1 MEPEEGL
8 YLYRVLTVEPIG
20 EERDSGGCSAWLA
33 LAPAGAWG
41 RMELEQQKWVG
52 VAVGTHHQPRAQ
64 AFRPTARVEVP
75 RIDARTHRC
84 FPGSS
89 VLKNLPANAG
99 DRGVVPRSGRSLR
112 CLFVLKRLSSYIG
125 CLQCSFSFVSPQN
138 QRPVDS
144 IQNPDKMQE
153 DEKRLSPRSCWVL
166 CSVEACVRAAVQMA
180 RAVYLRGTLTTESF
194 SSSS

>member
-1 MEPEEGL
+1 M
-8 YLYRVLTVEPIG
+8 EPIG

-112 CLFVLKRLSSYIG
+112 EGSG
-125 CLQCSFSFVSPQN
+125 NPLQCSCLGNPMDRNLASYSPWG
-138 QRPVDS
+138 RKESD
-144 IQNPDKMQE
+144 
-153 DEKRLSPRSCWVL
+153 
-166 CSVEACVRAAVQMA
+166 
-180 RAVYLRGTLTTESF
+180 TTEGTKQQQRGWKEHSQYYSF
-194 SSSS
+194 ISLRWGSTMVRTQIYKSLKLS